1 MNDMR
6 DNLPSTIMGL
16 LPTTKPQDLGRG
28 RGELLGVVQLGE
40 EALQDRKSLTTIV
53 IVISLMVCPVSMKEG
68 RY

>member
-1 MNDMR
+1 
-6 DNLPSTIMGL
+6 MGL
-16 LPTTKPQDLGRG
+16 LPTTKPQDLDRG